1 MGDIVNLRR
10 ARKDRKRE
18 TSAKEAE
25 ANRLAFGRTKH
36 ERTLTG
42 QENTRAERLLAG
54 HKREPATSGKPPGSD
69 D

>member
-25 ANRLAFGRTKH
+25 ANRLAFGRTKR

-42 QENTRAERLLAG
+42 QENMRAERLLAD
-54 HKREPATSGKPPGSD
+54 HMREPATPDKPAGSND
-69 D
+69 

>member
-1 MGDIVNLRR
+1 MGEIVNLRR

-42 QENTRAERLLAG
+42 QENTRAERQLAG
-54 HKREPATSGKPPGSD
+54 HILEPSKPEKPAGSND
-69 D
+69 

>member
-1 MGDIVNLRR
+1 MGEIVNLRR

-18 TSAKEAE
+18 TAAKEGE

-42 QENTRAERLLAG
+42 QENTRAARLLAG
-54 HKREPATSGKPPGSD
+54 HMREPGTSEKPASSD